1 MLLEVGRVRRPH
13 GVRGEVSVEFV
24 TDRSERRQ
32 PGARFETDHGELV
45 VTGARPNGQRWLLTF
60 DGVSTREQAED
71 LRGVV
76 LRAEALDD
84 PDEMWVHELVGSE
97 VFDAVAGVNRGEV
110 VAVIDNPAS
119 DLLELASGALVP
131 LTFVTE
137 RRDRV
142 IVVEPPPGLFDV
154 D

>member
-1 MLLEVGRVRRPH
+1 MLEVGRVRKPH

-24 TDRSERRQ
+24 TDRAERRQ

-45 VTGARPNGQRWLLTF
+45 VIGARPNGQRWLLTF
-60 DGVSTREQAED
+60 EGVVTREQAED

-84 PDEMWVHELVGSE
+84 PDELWVHELVGCE

-110 VAVIDNPAS
+110 VAVVDNPAS

-137 RRDRV
+137 RRDGV
-142 IVVEPPPGLFDV
+142 IVVEPPPGLFD
-154 D
+154 DD